1 MQVRKG
7 EAQQLYTK
15 RNKTILEAKAAHP
28 ERWRK
33 GKTRIYALPS
43 VTAFYR
49 PVEKAV
55 C

>member
-1 MQVRKG
+1 MLEIQNLV
-7 EAQQLYTK
+7 YTE
-15 RNKTILEAKAAHP
+15 RNKTILEAKVVHL

-33 GKTRIYALPS
+33 GKTRLYALPS

-49 PVEKAV
+49 PVEKAG